1 MGMIYL
7 KQNQATMAKIHF
19 NKALQLNPQDPMAH
33 EGIQRLEQAQKSPIK
48 PGVPT
53 SKPGAPK
60 EPSGKKP
67 DDKAGGGL
75 FGLFGGKKK

>member
-7 KQNQATMAKIHF
+7 KQKQGTMAKIHF
-19 NKALQLNPQDPMAH
+19 NKALQLNPQDTMAQ
-33 EGIQRLEQAQKSPIK
+33 EGKQQLERSHPDSTATAANAKA
-48 PGVPT
+48 
-53 SKPGAPK
+53 APK
-60 EPSGKKP
+60 ATPAKKP